1 MVFVNDVNT
10 KSLELHKKYQG
21 KITLES
27 TVRVENKEDLTLAYT
42 PGVAEPSRRIAED
55 PELSFDLTWRG
66 RTVAVLSDGSAVLGL
81 GNIGPEAALPVME
94 GKALLLK
101 QFGGV
106 DAVPLVINTQDP
118 QEIISFA
125 KKIVPS
131 FAGIN
136 LEDITAPNCFIVED
150 ALQGIGIPV
159 FHDDQHGTAIVITAA
174 LHNAAKVV
182 GKPFESLRVVIV
194 GAGAAGLATAKMLLG
209 MEWIDGVCVKVSGEA
224 TVADVIVVDSVGAL
238 YSGREGLNV
247 YKQTISEVSN
257 KEKKKG
263 NLVEVI
269 KGADVVIGVSRPDTI
284 TKKMVQSMADKA
296 IVFAL
301 ANPTPEIMPDDA
313 LAAGAVVVATG
324 RSDFPN
330 QINNLLAFPAIF
342 RAVIKGRLK
351 QVTQGMKNRAAVA
364 LADLVDNP
372 TTENIV
378 PDVFTPGLAE
388 KIADEILS
396 EKPET

>member
-1 MVFVNDVNT
+1 MIFVNDVNAR
-10 KSLELHKKYQG
+10 SLELHKKHQG

-27 TVRVENKEDLTLAYT
+27 TIKVENKEDLTLAYT
-42 PGVAEPSRRIAED
+42 PGVAEPSRQIAED

-125 KKIVPS
+125 KKVVPS

-136 LEDITAPNCFIVED
+136 LEDITAPNCFIVEE
-150 ALQGIGIPV
+150 ALQDIGIPV

-182 GKPFESLRVVIV
+182 GRPFETLNVVIV

-209 MEWIDGVCVKVSGEA
+209 MDWVDGVCTKINGES

-238 YSGREGLNV
+238 YSGREGLNAF
-247 YKQTISEVSN
+247 KQAIAEVSN
-257 KEKKKG
+257 KEKKQG
-263 NLVEVI
+263 PLAEVI
-269 KGADVVIGVSRPDTI
+269 KGADVIIGVSKPGII
-284 TKKMVQSMADKA
+284 TKEMVQSMADKA

-301 ANPTPEIMPDDA
+301 ANPIPEIMPDEA
-313 LAAGAVVVATG
+313 LAAGAMVVATG

-351 QVTQGMKNRAAVA
+351 QITQEMKNRAAVA
-364 LADLVDNP
+364 LAELVDDP
-372 TTENIV
+372 TAENIV
-378 PDVFTPGLAE
+378 PDVFTPDLAE
-388 KIADEILS
+388 KIADAILKTV
-396 EKPET
+396 E